1 MRAEEGGE
9 EKRGEEAGAE
19 EEEEEEGGSARSE
32 PERCI
37 STHDS
42 MAAVRMYAP
51 LHLRKKKKRTKKK
64 TSVVSCSRRG

>member
-1 MRAEEGGE
+1 MDGGDVRSEEGGE
-9 EKRGEEAGAE
+9 EKRGEEAGAEEE

-42 MAAVRMYAP
+42 MPAVRMYAP
-51 LHLRKKKKRTKKK
+51 LHLRKKKMHRKKK
-64 TSVVSCSRRG
+64 HR